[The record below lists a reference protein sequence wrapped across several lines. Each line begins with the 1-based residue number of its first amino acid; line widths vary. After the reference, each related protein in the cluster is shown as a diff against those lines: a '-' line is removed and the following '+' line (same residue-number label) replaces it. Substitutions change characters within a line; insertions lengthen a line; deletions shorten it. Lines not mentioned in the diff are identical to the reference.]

1 MKLFIAIVLL
11 SALPLFS
18 QTADSTVAEGQGPG
32 SIVEAGQS
40 IIKIQIEK
48 PQVQMLSNRIKP
60 KFQEVNL
67 EKTFLDEILDKG
79 QSISIDYKVEGIDD
93 RIDIDALLK
102 RKR

>member
-1 MKLFIAIVLL
+1 MKLIVAIMLL
-11 SALPLFS
+11 TSMPVFS
-18 QTADSTVAEGQGPG
+18 QTADSTPSGKASSDSVVQ
-32 SIVEAGQS
+32 AGES

-48 PQVQMLSNRIKP
+48 PQVQMLSDRIKP

-79 QSISIDYKVEGIDD
+79 QSINLEYKVKGIDD
-93 RIDIDALLK
+93 RINIEALLN